1 MEKVETCYHGR
12 FWDHTK
18 KEFVSWN
25 ELMQK
30 PKRTFTTEV
39 RKDWQDMIA
48 ETLKAIDRHAKYK
61 EDDFHTRSYYI
72 LKQYLV
78 DIKNWIHSEEQK
90 RGMKNE

>member
-1 MEKVETCYHGR
+1 MV
-12 FWDHTK
+12 
-18 KEFVSWN
+18 
-25 ELMQK
+25 K

-48 ETLKAIDRHAKYK
+48 QTLRAIDRHSKYPN
-61 EDDFHTRSYYI
+61 DDFHCRNYYI

-78 DIKNWIHSEEQK
+78 DIKNWIHSEEHK